1 MPDMIQTHDEPVLV
15 HLTNVEIGYQID
27 SMSYVFDMRCTVHQ
41 DVPFN
46 FEGPEIFK
54 CPSYTIQ
61 RNPSMNVKVK
71 TIKKQIYKQR
81 GEDDKNVEDE
91 TQMLL
96 ASGKSSCARIIPKA
110 ILYHTGELMDEN
122 DEGEEEDELPQ
133 SA

>member
-1 MPDMIQTHDEPVLV
+1 MPQLHDPEEPVHERKGQDDQEADLQTARRHPHYDGDAAERIV
-15 HLTNVEIGYQID
+15 PQPA
-27 SMSYVFDMRCTVHQ
+27 YVQ
-41 DVPFN
+41 
-46 FEGPEIFK
+46 
-54 CPSYTIQ
+54 
-61 RNPSMNVKVK
+61 
-71 TIKKQIYKQR
+71 
-81 GEDDKNVEDE
+81 EDDKNVEDE